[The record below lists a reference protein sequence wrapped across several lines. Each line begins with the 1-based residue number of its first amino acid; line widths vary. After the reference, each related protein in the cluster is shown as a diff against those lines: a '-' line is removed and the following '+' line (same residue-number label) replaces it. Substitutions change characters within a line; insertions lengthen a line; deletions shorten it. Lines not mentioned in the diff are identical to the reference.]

1 MGSKDTIHCYCEEIA
16 TRIRKVLASQGLA
29 GFYFDDQLAIRK
41 SAKLDGH
48 FYVGK
53 PSTPGHTAIR
63 MPGESESII
72 LLLDDGQIAYGD
84 CCSSQ
89 YSGVGGRDSPLL
101 AREAIP
107 SIEREIVPRFE
118 GKEVTTF
125 RQMAG
130 EVQNLLIDG
139 ARLHSGVRYGMTQ
152 ALLDAV
158 AKQNRLTMAEVLA
171 MEYKTRLSDKLIPI
185 FVQTGDDR
193 YIGAD
198 KAIIKRAQVLPHGLI
213 NNVKK
218 KVGRRGEI
226 LLKYVRWL
234 RKRIMKM
241 GGQDYMPTV
250 HLDVYGTIGL
260 MCRNN
265 LDHVQRYIVKLES
278 AASPYR
284 LQIELPIDMGEKK
297 AQMEAMRELR
307 ESLEGVGSNVKL
319 VEDEWSGTLEGIKE
333 WADSGAAHI
342 VQVKTTDVGGID
354 QVVEALLYCRSKGVG
369 AYLGGTCNETDKS
382 ARVCTHVA
390 LATSPDQ
397 MLAKPGM
404 GVDEGLMIV
413 FNEMQRTLA
422 IVKSRA

>member
-1 MGSKDTIHCYCEEIA
+1 MEIA
-16 TRIRKVLASQGLA
+16 MKIRKVLASRGLT

-41 SAKLDGH
+41 GAKLNGH

-53 PSTPGHTAIR
+53 PLTRGHTAIR

-72 LLLDDGQIAYGD
+72 LILEDGQIAYGD

-89 YSGVGGRDSPLL
+89 YSGAGGRDSPLL
-101 AREAIP
+101 AGEAIP
-107 SIEREIVPRFE
+107 LIERELVPRFE
-118 GKEVTTF
+118 GQEVTTF
-125 RQMAG
+125 RQMAE
-130 EVQNLLIDG
+130 EVQNLLVDG
-139 ARLHSGVRYGMTQ
+139 AKLHSGVRYGMTQ

-158 AKQNRLTMAEVLA
+158 AKKNRLTMAEVLA
-171 MEYKTRLSDKLIPI
+171 MEYRTRLSDKIVPI

-198 KAIIKRAQVLPHGLI
+198 KAIVKRAQVLPHGLI
-213 NNVKK
+213 NNVEE
-218 KVGRRGEI
+218 KVGKRGEI
-226 LLKYVRWL
+226 LLRYVHWL
-234 RKRIMKM
+234 RKRIIKL
-241 GGQDYMPTV
+241 GGPDYVPTI

-260 MCRNN
+260 MCRND
-265 LDHVQRYIVKLES
+265 LERVQRYIVKLEA

-297 AQMEAMRELR
+297 AQMEAMGELR
-307 ESLEGVGSNVKL
+307 KCLEAVGSKVKL
-319 VEDEWSGTLEGIKE
+319 VADEWSCTLAAIKE
-333 WADSGAAHI
+333 WADSGAADI

-354 QVVEALLYCRSKGVG
+354 QVVEALLYCRSKGAG

-404 GVDEGLMIV
+404 AVDEGLMTV

-422 IVKSRA
+422 ILRSRA

>member
-1 MGSKDTIHCYCEEIA
+1 MPPITIASEIA
-16 TRIRKVLASQGLA
+16 MKIRKVLVSQGLT

-41 SAKLDGH
+41 GAKLDGH

-53 PSTPGHTAIR
+53 PLTPGHTAIR

-72 LLLDDGQIAYGD
+72 LFLDDGQIAYVD
-84 CCSSQ
+84 CSSSQ

-101 AREAIP
+101 ACETIP
-107 SIEREIVPRFE
+107 LMERELVPRFE
-118 GKEVTTF
+118 VKEVTTF
-125 RQMAG
+125 RQMAE
-130 EVQNLLIDG
+130 EVQNLLLDG
-139 ARLHSGVRYGMTQ
+139 VRLHSGVRYGMTQ

-171 MEYKTRLSDKLIPI
+171 MEYNTRLSEKVIPI
-185 FVQTGDDR
+185 FAQTGDDR

-213 NNVKK
+213 NNVQ
-218 KVGRRGEI
+218 KVGKRGEI

-234 RKRIMKM
+234 RTRIMKI
-241 GGQDYMPTV
+241 GGPHYMPII

-260 MCRNN
+260 MCRND
-265 LDHVQRYIVKLES
+265 LDRVQRYVVKLET

-284 LQIELPIDMGEKK
+284 LQVELPIDIGEKK
-297 AQMEAMRELR
+297 AQLEAMRELR
-307 ESLEGVGSNVKL
+307 TALEGVGSNVKL
-319 VEDEWSGTLEGIKE
+319 VEDEWSVTLEGLKE
-333 WADSGAAHI
+333 WADSGAVHM
-342 VQVKTTDVGGID
+342 VQVKTTDVDGID
-354 QVVEALLYCRSKGVG
+354 QVVEALLYCRSKRVG

-404 GVDEGLMIV
+404 AVDEGLMTV